1 MGEAR
6 RSGMAARGHMLGGA
20 ADLEDE
26 KVQGRGDG
34 EPGGLPLPRGP
45 QT

>member
-1 MGEAR
+1 MERPAGQAWR
-6 RSGMAARGHMLGGA
+6 ARGHVLGGA

-34 EPGGLPLPRGP
+34 EPAGLPLPRGP